1 MPSVGNY
8 AQCVIGWSQIC
19 GNLEGS
25 EGLLWAFR
33 GPRSISHYSPSPGV
47 AGKGTPSEVTAR
59 VADVKYPIR
68 IRLETSDAVVYE
80 DVLLNRQYAID
91 LPFSPLTIV
100 DAGANIGMASIYY
113 ANRYPMAKIIAIEP
127 EGSNFELLLRNV
139 ARYSNVVA
147 IQAALWNRDGWI
159 SVGQPDPA
167 TGASGSWAFVTHEG
181 QGRQVRAITMQ
192 TLMAEMK
199 LESIDVL
206 KVDIEGAEKE
216 VFERCNWL
224 DRIRAIVIEL
234 HDRFKPGC
242 SDAVNSA
249 TIEFGKSQHGE
260 VTVYVRPA

>member
-1 MPSVGNY
+1 VS
-8 AQCVIGWSQIC
+8 IWK
-19 GNLEGS
+19 
-25 EGLLWAFR
+25 GLRGYHRLF
-33 GPRSISHYSPSPGV
+33 GPRAVLAITIYRLV
-47 AGKGTPSEVTAR
+47 GKGTPSEIAAR
-59 VADVKYPIR
+59 VAGVKYLVR
-68 IRLETSDAVVYE
+68 IRLESSDAVVYE
-80 DVLLNRQYAID
+80 DVLINRQYAID

-127 EGSNFELLLRNV
+127 EASNFELLVRNV
-139 ARYSNVVA
+139 ARYPNVVA

-159 SVGQPDPA
+159 SVSQPDAA

-192 TLMAEMK
+192 TLMTEMN
-199 LESIDVL
+199 LDSIDVL

-224 DRIRAIVIEL
+224 DRVRAIVIEL

-242 SDAVNSA
+242 SAAVNSA
-249 TIEFGKSQHGE
+249 TSEFGKSQQGE